1 MFIAIP
7 FYLISKLYFLSAHA
21 GLLIRV
27 FLMKYWKE
35 KYIIT
40 LVKGGRILFMLF
52 TEESILAKDLANT
65 NYTFYSVVLS
75 L

>member
-1 MFIAIP
+1 
-7 FYLISKLYFLSAHA
+7 
-21 GLLIRV
+21 
-27 FLMKYWKE
+27 
-35 KYIIT
+35 
-40 LVKGGRILFMLF
+40 MLF